1 MPSLI
6 PGSSTDAALPCKHFH
21 FFFSNYYNF
30 MQICW
35 MDLSEICILKR
46 PIGRMC
52 LLLFLFL
59 VTCEEATRQLVQVLR
74 VIHFDLGA
82 PPEEILQLSH
92 HRHLRLDP
100 VVEASQLLVQL
111 CPNIWKSEKIKKK
124 SSFILSK
131 LSRLCHFCGNSW
143 NVLPL
148 NINQSEINQWP
159 LNGSTL

>member
-1 MPSLI
+1 
-6 PGSSTDAALPCKHFH
+6 
-21 FFFSNYYNF
+21 
-30 MQICW
+30 

-111 CPNIWKSEKIKKK
+111 CPNIWKSEKIQKEK
-124 SSFILSK
+124 FI
-131 LSRLCHFCGNSW
+131 HF
-143 NVLPL
+143 V
-148 NINQSEINQWP
+148 QVE
-159 LNGSTL
+159 STVSLLWQFLKCFTTQHQPK